1 MDIQVEP
8 IKLIEKSNEIK
19 TVTSELTRVMDD
31 IEFLVLSLNG
41 NWQGDAE
48 RAFAE
53 KIIFVKKHFSDI
65 ATFFNDYSDLLDKF
79 ANVYEQQESDLSSK
93 INLT

>member
-19 TVTSELTRVMDD
+19 TVTSELTRVMDN